1 MTEDTAAVV
10 LPYLLSHRSRL
21 AAIQEDRASSQP
33 SRSSLGSA
41 SQLQAA
47 GSQALTRSNSQQQS
61 TPSRQS
67 SERLDA
73 SSAPGRQSSEQL
85 GSQQPGRASRQLER
99 LDSQQQSGPSRLQL
113 EQLLRLVD
121 TAIMKVRAMAPSAL
135 PGAENA
141 EPWDCKLMQHQR
153 QRLPWGSLK
162 AIKPAAK
169 CAGCL

>member
-1 MTEDTAAVV
+1 MRRLTPRCADMLPPGPPPETPISEDAAAVV

-33 SRSSLGSA
+33 SRSSFGSA

-47 GSQALTRSNSQQQS
+47 GSQSLERSNSQQQS

-73 SSAPGRQSSEQL
+73 SGVPGGQSSEQA
-85 GSQQPGRASRQLER
+85 GRQQPSRASRQLER

-121 TAIMKVRAMAPSAL
+121 TAIMKVRAMAPPAL
-135 PGAENA
+135 SGVEDTEA
-141 EPWDCKLMQHQR
+141 WDWKLNQ
-153 QRLPWGSLK
+153 PE
-162 AIKPAAK
+162 
-169 CAGCL
+169 